1 MLEQL
6 INIDI
11 DISLF
16 FNSFHNDFFDILM
29 SYISGK
35 FIWIPFYAFLLF
47 LLIKQDFKNKKKL
60 IISIISVAMV
70 IVLAD
75 QLSVHLFKNVF
86 ERLRPCHNP
95 DLANILH
102 TVNGNCGGQFG
113 FISSHAANVFALA
126 VLLLNIF
133 KYKRLTITLIVWATI
148 VSFSRI
154 YLGVHYFGDV
164 FVGALFG
171 ASIGFVVYRLTKVFG
186 SNSIQST

>member
-16 FNSFHNDFFDILM
+16 INSLHNGFFDIVM

-35 FIWIPFYAFLLF
+35 YFWIPFYAFLLY
-47 LLIKQDFKNKKKL
+47 LLIKQTKNKKNLL
-60 IISIISVAMV
+60 IYIASIILV

-95 DLANILH
+95 NLTNILH
-102 TVNGNCGGQFG
+102 TVDGKCGGQFG
-113 FISSHAANVFALA
+113 FVSSHASNVFALG

-133 KYKRLTITLIVWATI
+133 KNKTLTIVLIVWATI
-148 VSFSRI
+148 VSYSRI

-164 FVGALFG
+164 FIGAIFG
-171 ASIGFVVYRLTKVFG
+171 SAIGFAVYKLANFFS
-186 SNSIQST
+186 SNSVQSS

>member
-1 MLEQL
+1 MIEQL
-6 INIDI
+6 INTDI
-11 DISLF
+11 SISLF
-16 FNSFHNDFFDILM
+16 LNSFHNVFFDVLM

-35 FIWIPFYAFLLF
+35 FFWIPFYAFLLF
-47 LLIKQDFKNKKKL
+47 LLIKQNIKNKKKL
-60 IISIISVAMV
+60 IISIISVVLV

-95 DLANILH
+95 DLKGVLH
-102 TVNGNCGGQFG
+102 TINGKCGGQFG

-133 KYKRLTITLIVWATI
+133 KNEKLTISLIVWATI
-148 VSFSRI
+148 VSYSRI

-164 FVGALFG
+164 LVGALFG
-171 ASIGFVVYRLTKVFG
+171 SVIGFVVYKLSRFL
-186 SNSIQST
+186 SRDSI

>member
-1 MLEQL
+1 
-6 INIDI
+6 
-11 DISLF
+11 
-16 FNSFHNDFFDILM
+16 M

-35 FIWIPFYAFLLF
+35 FFWIPFYAFLFF
-47 LLIKQDFKNKKKL
+47 LLIKQNIKNKKKL
-60 IISIISVAMV
+60 IISIISVVLV

-95 DLANILH
+95 DLKGVLH
-102 TVNGNCGGQFG
+102 TINGKCGGQFG

-133 KYKRLTITLIVWATI
+133 KNEKLTISLIVWATI
-148 VSFSRI
+148 VSYSRI

-164 FVGALFG
+164 LVGAIFG
-171 ASIGFVVYRLTKVFG
+171 AVIGYAVYGLAKIFSRD
-186 SNSIQST
+186 SIQST

>member
-1 MLEQL
+1 MIEQL

-11 DISLF
+11 NISLF
-16 FNSFHNDFFDILM
+16 LNSFHNGFFDVLM

-47 LLIKQDFKNKKKL
+47 LLIKQSKDKKKV
-60 IISIISVAMV
+60 IINIVSVVLV

-95 DLANILH
+95 DLTNILH
-102 TVNGNCGGQFG
+102 TVNGKCGGQFG

-133 KYKRLTITLIVWATI
+133 KNKTLTITLIIWATI
-148 VSFSRI
+148 VSYSRI

-164 FVGALFG
+164 LVGAIFG
-171 ASIGFVVYRLTKVFG
+171 AAIGFFVFG
-186 SNSIQST
+186 VIKKYLLFSEEY

>member
-16 FNSFHNDFFDILM
+16 FNSFHNGFFDVLM
-29 SYISGK
+29 SYISDK
-35 FIWIPFYAFLLF
+35 FVWIPFYAFLLF
-47 LLIKQDFKNKKKL
+47 LLIKQNIKNKKKL
-60 IISIISVAMV
+60 IISIISVALV

-86 ERLRPCHNP
+86 QRLRPCHNP

-102 TVNGNCGGQFG
+102 TVNGKCGGQFG

-133 KYKRLTITLIVWATI
+133 KDKRLTITLIVWSII
-148 VSFSRI
+148 VSYSRI

-164 FVGALFG
+164 LVGALFG
-171 ASIGFVVYRLTKVFG
+171 ASIGFSVCKL
-186 SNSIQST
+186 SNFLSRYSVQST